1 MYFFKP
7 PAKLYYMKKI
17 IGYGFLM
24 FLVLTSSYAAKR
36 NYFQHTTFYD
46 LDTDKPVS
54 YGTEYY
60 DNQEEDCVFCRSFED
75 WFNGPYVFGG
85 NHGIRKAAE
94 DNGMFLNLTYLGNFA
109 ANPVGGNSRGASNT
123 SNLNLGLDIDLQKIT
138 GIDELSGWGIANT
151 WVYRFGQSLTKD
163 YIDNTFNVQQ
173 NYGSQTMQLQSLFM
187 RYDKKFAGDEWRF
200 FLKFGRI
207 AAGDNFMSK
216 PIYWLYQNNAFDG
229 NPVGVF
235 NQTKWSAYPGST
247 WGAMSMV
254 KYEDGQYFK
263 AGVYQ
268 INTDRQD
275 SMQGLDWSFHGRGV
289 NATFEGG
296 WDINHDDS
304 GKSPGNISA
313 GLVADWYDAEY
324 KDGSGRTD
332 TFNYTVYIQADYMVW
347 NLGQVK
353 TAKPRYIVRKGD
365 RYRDLRGIVLWGAVQ
380 YNPNDDVA
388 YMPFFANGGVLF
400 NAPFKSRADDVLCFG
415 IAYGKYS
422 GKLRDYEKNSYE
434 MVLELNYK
442 IQVNR
447 FMFVQPNIQGI
458 INPKGGKYSDAMV
471 LGIQFGF
478 NL

>member
-1 MYFFKP
+1 MRKGR
-7 PAKLYYMKKI
+7 KLIVSLLTAVLLCFSALAAGAAEEAGTEISVKSSEISQTLARINTLYQYLKVNSFYDI
-17 IGYGFLM
+17 EEDDIEENLTRALM
-24 FLVLTSSYAAKR
+24 ASLNDPYAA
-36 NYFQHTTFYD
+36 YFTNDEAQDMEESIAGSYVGLGVYISKYDPLFIEWEDETTWMLQITSPF
-46 LDTDKPVS
+46 P
-54 YGTEYY
+54 G
-60 DNQEEDCVFCRSFED
+60 
-75 WFNGPYVFGG
+75 GPAD
-85 NHGIRKAAE
+85 RA
-94 DNGMFLNLTYLGNFA
+94 
-109 ANPVGGNSRGASNT
+109 
-123 SNLNLGLDIDLQKIT
+123 GLR
-138 GIDELSGWGIANT
+138 A
-151 WVYRFGQSLTKD
+151 KD
-163 YIDNTFNVQQ
+163 YISHINGESVAQMTVDEASELLKGEEGVPVTLTVHRGSSVFTISVAPEKVTTPTISYTMLEGTDYGYIAITTF
-173 NYGSQTMQLQSLFM
+173 ST
-187 RYDKKFAGDEWRF
+187 
-200 FLKFGRI
+200 
-207 AAGDNFMSK
+207 
-216 PIYWLYQNNAFDG
+216 
-229 NPVGVF
+229 
-235 NQTKWSAYPGST
+235 TTYPLVSEALT
-247 WGAMSMV
+247 NLTA
-254 KYEDGQYFK
+254 
-263 AGVYQ
+263 
-268 INTDRQD
+268 
-275 SMQGLDWSFHGRGV
+275 QGLKALIIDLRNNGGGTV
-289 NATFEGG
+289 N
-296 WDINHDDS
+296 
-304 GKSPGNISA
+304 SA
-313 GLVADWYDAEY
+313 SLIANYFVQTGDVIFTIEY